1 MGLDLKKISVTTW
14 LILGGIFLYTAAL
27 WQRPL
32 FVSEFAAARGAVDHL
47 YGGTAASA
55 CDTVI
60 SFVLKYLG
68 TTPFAFRIPCALL
81 ALLTGGTLFLA
92 GRKSHFERISTGAA
106 LIFLLTPAIFLCGTT
121 ALPFMWAAPLV
132 IGFYLL
138 YLMSESTNWKSTLL
152 WGIAAAA
159 VLLAA
164 QWLLQR
170 PFFVLFIPAVWIIY
184 GGLSVAFKLA
194 SPRVFLPALCALPAL
209 LLSWHC
215 GRFDENIFHLPQL
228 SALRTLAAWLV
239 AGSFPW
245 ILFSLAAVRNFKE
258 RFKRLCR
265 DRFTFASLLLAFFSL
280 LISFFPSVSEAFFIP
295 CLAGGAAVLAA
306 GLLME
311 HEENGFRSSNIIL
324 YLLAAVFFLGA
335 AAIGAY
341 GALGLYTQLLKPA
354 WKLFTARDAWA
365 LTAIVPAVAAVWCL
379 TGAGEK
385 ISKER
390 KFLSLCAGI
399 AFMLL
404 AFHGLTPL
412 KVIENNAPAN
422 FLQKVVM
429 PRTGAKVRFYGD
441 NVMAAPLRSVFK
453 NSEVMT
459 LDDLTEIK
467 SRIKRGEK
475 FCVVTVY
482 RTLSN
487 NLPFPKTTL
496 RSGKFFAVFYNI
508 DFPEMRVRK
517 P

>member
-1 MGLDLKKISVTTW
+1 
-14 LILGGIFLYTAAL
+14 
-27 WQRPL
+27 
-32 FVSEFAAARGAVDHL
+32 
-47 YGGTAASA
+47 
-55 CDTVI
+55 
-60 SFVLKYLG
+60 
-68 TTPFAFRIPCALL
+68 
-81 ALLTGGTLFLA
+81 
-92 GRKSHFERISTGAA
+92 
-106 LIFLLTPAIFLCGTT
+106 
-121 ALPFMWAAPLV
+121 
-132 IGFYLL
+132 
-138 YLMSESTNWKSTLL
+138 
-152 WGIAAAA
+152 
-159 VLLAA
+159 
-164 QWLLQR
+164 
-170 PFFVLFIPAVWIIY
+170 
-184 GGLSVAFKLA
+184 
-194 SPRVFLPALCALPAL
+194 
-209 LLSWHC
+209 
-215 GRFDENIFHLPQL
+215 
-228 SALRTLAAWLV
+228 
-239 AGSFPW
+239 
-245 ILFSLAAVRNFKE
+245 
-258 RFKRLCR
+258 
-265 DRFTFASLLLAFFSL
+265 
-280 LISFFPSVSEAFFIP
+280 
-295 CLAGGAAVLAA
+295 
-306 GLLME
+306 ME

-324 YLLAAVFFLGA
+324 YLLAAMFFLGA

-354 WKLFTARDAWA
+354 WKLFTARDAWV

-429 PRTGAKVRFYGD
+429 PRTGTKVRFYGD